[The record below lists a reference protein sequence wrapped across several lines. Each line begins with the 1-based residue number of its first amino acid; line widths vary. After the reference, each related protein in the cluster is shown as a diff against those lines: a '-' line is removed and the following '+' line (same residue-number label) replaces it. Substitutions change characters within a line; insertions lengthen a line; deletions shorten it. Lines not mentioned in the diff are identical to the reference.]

1 MRYPLQSLASPLA
14 ITVLC
19 ALAIAYA
26 VNTPDPRPAD
36 APVTEFSAERAMRHV
51 REIAREPHPAGSQ
64 AHTRVRTYIADRL
77 AAMGIEPV
85 VQNTTGVGTRYASAG
100 RVYNVLARIPGL
112 LPPRPRGAVLIAVHY
127 DGVAAGPAAAD
138 DAAAVAAAL
147 ETLRALRSAPLLAND
162 VIVLFADG
170 EEAGLLGA
178 AAFVR
183 EHPWARDVG
192 VILNFEARG
201 VHGPSLMFET
211 GRDNSDVIRFLRG
224 VPGARATSLSTA
236 VYRALPND
244 TDLSELSLLDRPAM
258 NFAFIGGVERYHT
271 TEDDTTHLSRGS
283 LQHHGEQMLALAR
296 SFGAARLPRPDT
308 RDAVF
313 FDLPLLGILAYS
325 PALAVVWGV
334 VALGLVIAGIVVARR
349 RGAGTAGRDVLFGVL
364 GALLSILLAGALAS
378 GASALLTMMHS
389 SLPWGGVPQ
398 WRGIYAAA
406 IALLAVA
413 LSATVMA
420 LARRVAGASGL
431 HLGALLLFAAISMYV
446 AVAAPGGSFLL
457 TWPVLLAAT
466 AALIGAL
473 AARRVVAALASW
485 LAAAGVIFII
495 VPLAYLMVCVALGM
509 AGAGAV
515 LLGILTAVVT
525 WLLMPHLDAIAAGHR
540 WRPAA
545 GAALVAVVLLIAG
558 AFTVR
563 TDARRPAGS
572 AFSYFVDGDSGTA
585 WLAGRGTAPHVR
597 AWVDGALVALH
608 GDTRTPSRPRWL
620 EREIGSRRAVAV
632 PAVPEGPAAPTA
644 EVVSDSVTPTARIVT
659 LRVRTAPRTLS
670 VDLAAEAG
678 EVLRAAVDDR
688 PVDPGRYR
696 RRSAR
701 WALEYVAPPESGFT
715 VTLAFRPGEQHV
727 ISLLARTMG
736 VPPGIRLPT
745 RPEGVLPIQ
754 AGDGTL
760 VYRRIPL

>member
-1 MRYPLQSLASPLA
+1 MRFPLQSQASPLA
-14 ITVLC
+14 IAALC
-19 ALAIAYA
+19 GFAIAYA

-36 APVTEFSAERAMRHV
+36 APVTGFSAERAMAHV
-51 REIAREPHPAGSQ
+51 REIARGPHPAGSE
-64 AHTRVRTYIADRL
+64 AHARVRAYIADRL

-112 LPPRPRGAVLIAVHY
+112 LPPRPQGAVLISVHY
-127 DGVAAGPAAAD
+127 DGVAAGPAASD
-138 DAAAVAAAL
+138 DAAAVGAAL
-147 ETLRALRSAPLLAND
+147 ETIRAIRSAPLLAND

-211 GRDNSDVIRFLRG
+211 GRDNSDVIRFLRA

-244 TDLSELSLLDRPAM
+244 TDLSELALLDRPAM

-271 TEDDTTHLSRGS
+271 TEDDTAHLSRGS

-296 SFGAARLPRPDT
+296 SFGAARLPRPET

-313 FDLPLLGILAYS
+313 FDLPVLGILAYS
-325 PALAVVWGV
+325 PTLAIVWAV
-334 VALGLVIAGIVVARR
+334 VALLLVIGGILAVRKRQTQGVP
-349 RGAGTAGRDVLFGVL
+349 RDLLL
-364 GALLSILLAGALAS
+364 GALATLLSILLAGALAF
-378 GASALLTMMHS
+378 GAATLVIGLHG

-413 LSATVMA
+413 LSAALMA
-420 LARRVAGASGL
+420 LARRVAGAPGL
-431 HLGALLLFAAISMYV
+431 HLGALLLLAAISLYV
-446 AVAAPGGSFLL
+446 AIAAPGGSFLL
-457 TWPVLLAAT
+457 TWPVLLAAG
-466 AALIGAL
+466 AALIGGL
-473 AARRVVAALASW
+473 VARPVVATAATW
-485 LAAAGVIFII
+485 LAAVGVIFII

-509 AGAGAV
+509 AGAGAA
-515 LLGILTAVVT
+515 LLGVLAAIVT
-525 WLLMPHLDAIAAGHR
+525 WLVAPQFETMAAGQR

-545 GAALVAVVLLIAG
+545 GAAILAVVLMIAG
-558 AFTVR
+558 ALTVR

-585 WLAGRGTAPHVR
+585 WLAGRGTAPRVR
-597 AWVDGALVALH
+597 AWADGALAATH
-608 GDTRTPSRPRWL
+608 ADTQARPKPAWL
-620 EREIGSRRAVAV
+620 TREIGARRAVPV
-632 PAVPEGPAAPTA
+632 PAGAAAPTA
-644 EVVSDSVTPTARIVT
+644 TVLSDSVTAGARIVT
-659 LRVRTAPRTLS
+659 LRVRAEPRTLS
-670 VDLAAEAG
+670 VDLVAEAG
-678 EVLRAAVDDR
+678 EVLSAVVDGR
-688 PVDPGRYR
+688 PVDPSRYR
-696 RRSAR
+696 RRSGR
-701 WALEYVAPPESGFT
+701 WALEYVAPADSGFT
-715 VTLAFRPGEQHV
+715 VRLAFRPGGAHA

-736 VPPGIRLPT
+736 VPPGIALPA
-745 RPEGVLPIQ
+745 RPEGVLPSQ
-754 AGDGTL
+754 TGDGTL
-760 VYRRIPL
+760 VYRRVPL